1 MRPVQLLVVAAF
13 LLLAACAGQPPQW
26 TKEGASAEQL
36 YADQKN
42 CERAASAE
50 VQKRLAKSNS
60 ASTMGPAVVGPPGG
74 RRANTPPPF
83 SDRFGTQ
90 QAQEDEL
97 VRACMK
103 EKGYERVRK

>member
-1 MRPVQLLVVAAF
+1 MNLRTIVALLPF
-13 LLLAACAGQPPQW
+13 LAACAGQPPQW
-26 TKEGASAEQL
+26 TKEGATVEQL

-50 VQKRLAKSNS
+50 VEKRLGRGQG
-60 ASTMGPAVVGPPGG
+60 TMGPAVVGPPGG
-74 RRANTPPPF
+74 RRTNTNPTPF
-83 SDRFGTQ
+83 SDSFGTQ
-90 QAQEDEL
+90 QSQEDEL

>member
-1 MRPVQLLVVAAF
+1 MVKLRITVALLP
-13 LLLAACAGQPPQW
+13 LLAACAGQPPQW

-42 CERAASAE
+42 CERAATTE
-50 VQKRLAKSNS
+50 VERRQSRGAG
-60 ASTMGPAVVGPPGG
+60 TMGPAVVGPPGG
-74 RRANTPPPF
+74 RRTNTNPTPF
-83 SDRFGTQ
+83 SDARGTQ
-90 QAQEDEL
+90 QSQEDEL